1 MQCGSFL
8 IVLVAA
14 QAHAEAQETPFIKGL
29 DGELDGDLVSLRA
42 AAIASQKWLYVFD
55 LDAIIPTCHVLSP
68 FASAFKVKGSYREN
82 GTKKA
87 RAING
92 AAWSPILGKDVL
104 PKDLMDSNM
113 YERKKMAV
121 LLKTGNKYHGCMHKD
136 DTDTTAPAELKAM
149 AVTFVAVTCVQ
160 QQLRQYVK
168 GGKKHS
174 RQTGEAQ
181 YSNFSL

>member
-1 MQCGSFL
+1 M
-8 IVLVAA
+8 
-14 QAHAEAQETPFIKGL
+14 
-29 DGELDGDLVSLRA
+29 
-42 AAIASQKWLYVFD
+42 
-55 LDAIIPTCHVLSP
+55 
-68 FASAFKVKGSYREN
+68 GSYREN

-121 LLKTGNKYHGCMHKD
+121 LLKTGNKYHGCIHKD

-149 AVTFVAVTCVQ
+149 AVTFVGVTCIQ

-181 YSNFSL
+181 YSNFSMSG